1 MLISDNKLH
10 QREIFKDDNYD
21 DVDDDDDNKEEEHV
35 TLQDFKLLLAPQLTS
50 SRRRIYAKR

>member
-1 MLISDNKLH
+1 MTISYIK
-10 QREIFKDDNYD
+10 EKYSYDDNYD

-35 TLQDFKLLLAPQLTS
+35 TLQDFELLLAPQLTS